1 MSSNN
6 DIIEFLIE
14 CLVISKLN
22 ENNDNNQIEKK
33 KENKDIFD
41 KSIKNT
47 ISLSNKMIDYKLD
60 KLTDIKV
67 MENDYT
73 NFTLIYSS

>member
-22 ENNDNNQIEKK
+22 ESNNEIEKK

-60 KLTDIKV
+60 KLTDIKI
-67 MENDYT
+67 MENDYA
-73 NFTLIYSS
+73 NFNLIYSS

>member
-22 ENNDNNQIEKK
+22 ENNNEIEKK

-60 KLTDIKV
+60 KLTDIKI
-67 MENDYT
+67 MENDYA
-73 NFTLIYSS
+73 NFNLIYSS

>member
-1 MSSNN
+1 MNSNN

-22 ENNDNNQIEKK
+22 DKDKIEKK
-33 KENKDIFD
+33 KENIDIFD

-47 ISLSNKMIDYKLD
+47 INLNNKMIDYKLD
-60 KLTDIKV
+60 KLTDIKI
-67 MENDYT
+67 MENDYA
-73 NFTLIYSS
+73 NFNLIYSSN

>member
-22 ENNDNNQIEKK
+22 ESNNEIEKK
-33 KENKDIFD
+33 KE
-41 KSIKNT
+41 IKN
-47 ISLSNKMIDYKLD
+47 KL
-60 KLTDIKV
+60 KK
-67 MENDYT
+67 
-73 NFTLIYSS
+73 

>member
-1 MSSNN
+1 MKMNSNN

-22 ENNDNNQIEKK
+22 DKDKIEKK
-33 KENKDIFD
+33 KENIDIFD

-47 ISLSNKMIDYKLD
+47 INLNNKMIDYKLD
-60 KLTDIKV
+60 KLTDIKI
-67 MENDYT
+67 MENDYA
-73 NFTLIYSS
+73 NFNLIYSSN

>member
-22 ENNDNNQIEKK
+22 ESNNNEIEKK

-60 KLTDIKV
+60 KLTDIKI
-67 MENDYT
+67 MENDYA
-73 NFTLIYSS
+73 NFNLIYSS